1 MKSVCVSRDKTC
13 TTIKKT
19 KEYFSDDIKG
29 TVYSQIFLLIF
40 FEKKIRVVH
49 ICTDLLRTA
58 HTCKDLL
65 STYTRLARTF
75 PDFLRLAQIF

>member
-1 MKSVCVSRDKTC
+1 MIKMKSVCVSRDKTC

-49 ICTDLLRTA
+49 ICTDLLRNA
-58 HTCKDLL
+58 QTC
-65 STYTRLARTF
+65 
-75 PDFLRLAQIF
+75 